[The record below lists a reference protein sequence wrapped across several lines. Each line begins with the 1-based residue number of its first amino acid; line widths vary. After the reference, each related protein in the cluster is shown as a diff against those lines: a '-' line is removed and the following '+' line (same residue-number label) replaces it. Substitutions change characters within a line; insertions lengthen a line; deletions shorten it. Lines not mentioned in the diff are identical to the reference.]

1 MVSVS
6 TQPQWIIDWLTVGRY
21 TKYVRA
27 AGGDHAR
34 ALAIYEWNA
43 DVAAALLHDLSH
55 LEVGIRNAY
64 DRALLQHSTTG
75 GGDWLEP
82 PIYTALLPPH
92 WGTDRSGNPQD
103 KNATPRGQIKNARK
117 AAGYAAGG
125 VVPRGK
131 VIAELTFGFW
141 SYLTDSLH
149 EKTLWVP
156 VLHEAYSSGA
166 DRAKLH
172 TAMTELRDIRN
183 RVAHH
188 ESVFDQKPENVR
200 RSIIYVARNLSPDLQ
215 NHLANTSRLPALLRS
230 KP

>member
-1 MVSVS
+1 M
-6 TQPQWIIDWLTVGRY
+6 QPQWVVDWLTVGRY
-21 TKYVRA
+21 AKYVRA

-43 DVAAALLHDLSH
+43 DLAAALLHDLSH

-64 DRALLQHSTTG
+64 DRALLQHPITN
-75 GGDWLEP
+75 GGDWLAP
-82 PIYTALLPPH
+82 PTYTALLPPH
-92 WGTDRSGNPQD
+92 LGTDRSGNPQD
-103 KNATPRGQIKNARK
+103 KNSTPRGQIKNARK
-117 AAGYAAGG
+117 AAGYDAGDL
-125 VVPRGK
+125 VPRGK
-131 VIAELTFGFW
+131 VIAEFMFGFW

-156 VLHEAYSSGA
+156 ALHEAFVPGA

-172 TAMTELRDIRN
+172 AAMTELRDIRN

-188 ESVFDQKPENVR
+188 ESVFDQRPENVR
-200 RSIIYVARNLSPDLQ
+200 RSIIYVARSLSPDLQ
-215 NHLANTSRLPALLRS
+215 SHLADTSRLPALLES

>member
-1 MVSVS
+1 MSK
-6 TQPQWIIDWLTVGRY
+6 QQQWVLEWLTASRY
-21 TKYVRA
+21 GKYLRA
-27 AGGDHAR
+27 AGGDHTR
-34 ALAIYEWNA
+34 ALALYEWNA
-43 DVAAALLHDLSH
+43 ELASAMLHDLSH

-64 DRALLQHSTTG
+64 DRALLQHPVTN

-82 PIYTALLPPH
+82 PTYTALLPPH
-92 WGTDRSGNPQD
+92 WDTDRAGNPQD
-103 KNATPRGQIKNARK
+103 KNSTPRGQIKNARK

-125 VVPRGK
+125 LVPRGK
-131 VIAELTFGFW
+131 VVAELMFGFW

-156 VLHEAYSSGA
+156 ALHKAFVPGA
-166 DRAKLH
+166 DRKTLH
-172 TAMTELRDIRN
+172 AAMAELRDVRN

-188 ESVFDQKPENVR
+188 ESVFDQRPENVR

-215 NHLANTSRLPALLRS
+215 SHLTATSRLPALLKA

>member
-1 MVSVS
+1 M
-6 TQPQWIIDWLTVGRY
+6 QPQWVVDWLTAGRY
-21 TKYVRA
+21 AKYLRA

-34 ALAIYEWNA
+34 ALAVYEWNA
-43 DVAAALLHDLSH
+43 DLAAALLHDLSH
-55 LEVGIRNAY
+55 LEVGIRNGY
-64 DRALLQHSTTG
+64 DRALLRHPLTS

-82 PIYTALLPPH
+82 PTYTALFPPH
-92 WGTDRSGNPQD
+92 WVTHRAGHLQD
-103 KNATPRGQIKNARK
+103 KNATPRGQIKSARK
-117 AAGYAAGG
+117 TANYAAGG
-125 VVPRGK
+125 AVPRGK
-131 VIAELTFGFW
+131 VIAELMFGFW

-156 VLHEAYSSGA
+156 ALHEAFVPGA

-188 ESVFDQKPENVR
+188 ESVFDQRPENAR
-200 RSIIYVARNLSPDLQ
+200 RSIVYVARNLSPDLQ
-215 NHLANTSRLPALLRS
+215 NHLVGTSRLAELLRS